1 MERNP
6 RKTNPPEQHVDE
18 RPNAKTSRKCADI
31 LALGRKHFATASA
44 IESIIQAV
52 KKDGVPEHAS
62 RRTRT
67 RRRHDVCSANARYGA
82 LVRTHLIA
90 GITVGVQSPAAM
102 LDYCN
107 THCMGFQKLMQET
120 VERHGFEKP
129 WNLILYADGV
139 SPADTLSKND
149 QRKFWAIYW
158 SFAEF
163 GQAALGS
170 EEV

>member
-1 MERNP
+1 MRRAKAP
-6 RKTNPPEQHVDE
+6 RKG
-18 RPNAKTSRKCADI
+18 ADI

-62 RRTRT
+62 RRTRA
-67 RRRHDVCSANARYGA
+67 RMRHDTCSANRRYGA
-82 LVRTHLIA
+82 LVRTLLIA
-90 GITVGVQSPAAM
+90 GITVAVQSPAAM

-107 THCMGFQKLMQET
+107 AHCKGFRQLMEET
-120 VERHGFEKP
+120 VARHGSDKP

-149 QRKFWAIYW
+149 QRKFHAIYW
-158 SFAEF
+158 SFTEF
-163 GQAALGS
+163 GQAALGF